1 MLDLLNEAQT
11 HQRLRID
18 QIEMN
23 GGTQMR
29 SGLNAETCGDYR
41 DKMLAGAQFPPVIVY
56 YDGECYWLADGFHR
70 VNAYKQAFATTGQ
83 PGPIAAEVRSGTRRD
98 AVLYAVGA
106 NDDHGLR
113 RTREDRRIALRQML
127 NDNEWG
133 QWSNREI
140 ARHCRVDE
148 KTVRTMRIELTAENP
163 QLATD
168 ERKYT
173 DRHGNTQTMQ
183 TAKIGRAV
191 PYSPPTDPTPP
202 ATNGHRAP
210 ATITQQRPPVYI
222 SPEPALQPTADMRTV
237 AQVRDELAGEI
248 TALVGRLESALA
260 DVATAGRLVEDRA
273 LVERTDGHIHAL
285 IGKLKA
291 LKARG
296 L

>member
-11 HQRLRID
+11 HQRLRIE

-41 DKMLAGAQFPPVIVY
+41 EKMLAGARFPPVIVY
-56 YDGECYWLADGFHR
+56 YDGERYWLADGFHR
-70 VNAYKQAFATTGQ
+70 VNAYDQTFAITGQ

-106 NDDHGLR
+106 NEDHGLR
-113 RTREDRRIALRQML
+113 RTREDRRIAVRQML
-127 NDNEWG
+127 HDDEWG

-140 ARHCRVDE
+140 ARHCKVDE
-148 KTVRTMRIELTAENP
+148 KTVRTMRGELTAENP

-202 ATNGHRAP
+202 ATNGHRSP
-210 ATITQQRPPVYI
+210 A
-222 SPEPALQPTADMRTV
+222 TADMRTV

-248 TALVGRLESALA
+248 AELVGRLESALVA
-260 DVATAGRLVEDRA
+260 VATAGRLVEDRA
-273 LVERTDGHIHAL
+273 LVKRTDGCIHAL

-291 LKARG
+291 LKARA